1 MGLRICLLLLL
12 ISGAGSA
19 QHISLPDQE
28 AEKQYRV
35 VFYNVENLFDIKHDT
50 LKHDEEYLPGGMRG
64 WNRYRL
70 HDKLNKLYKV
80 ITAVGAWNPPV
91 LAGLVEVE
99 NRHVLEMLI
108 SQTPLHRFHYQI
120 IHEESPDERGIDVA
134 LLYRADQF
142 EVLEHHVW
150 PVSFPFDPDNKTRD
164 ILYVKGVLQGQDTLH
179 MVVNHWPSRLGGVA
193 ASEKYRLF
201 ASRVLAEKMD
211 SLLSL
216 EPYANI
222 LITGDFNDEPEDKSM
237 LNLIEHSGNR
247 LVNISTHIKL
257 GTQKHEAAWAV
268 FDQFIV
274 SANLLQETGRLLVK
288 DKTANIFSAAWLL
301 EKDEKYAG
309 FRPKRTYLGYQYH
322 GGFSDHLPVY
332 LDILI
337 NNEKKRER
345 HPLK

>member
-1 MGLRICLLLLL
+1 MDLRICLLLLL
-12 ISGAGSA
+12 ISGVGSA
-19 QHISLPDQE
+19 QDISSPDDDT
-28 AEKQYRV
+28 EKQCRI

-64 WNRYRL
+64 WNQYRL

-80 ITAVGAWNPPV
+80 ITAVGGWNPPV

-99 NRHVLEMLI
+99 NRNVLEMLI

-142 EVLEHHVW
+142 EVLNYHAW
-150 PVSFPFDPDNKTRD
+150 PVTFPFDMNNKTRD

-201 ASRVLAEKMD
+201 ASRVLADKMD
-211 SLLSL
+211 SVLSL

-237 LNLIEHSGNR
+237 VSLAELSDNR
-247 LVNISTHIKL
+247 LVNISMHIKP
-257 GTQKHEAAWAV
+257 GTQKYEAAWAV

-274 SANLLQETGRLLVK
+274 SANLLQETGRVLVK
-288 DKTANIFSAAWLL
+288 DKAASIFRAAWLL
-301 EKDEKYAG
+301 EKDEMYAG
-309 FRPKRTYLGYQYH
+309 FRPKRTYYGYQYN

-337 NNEKKRER
+337 KKEKKRGR
-345 HPLK
+345 HPLE